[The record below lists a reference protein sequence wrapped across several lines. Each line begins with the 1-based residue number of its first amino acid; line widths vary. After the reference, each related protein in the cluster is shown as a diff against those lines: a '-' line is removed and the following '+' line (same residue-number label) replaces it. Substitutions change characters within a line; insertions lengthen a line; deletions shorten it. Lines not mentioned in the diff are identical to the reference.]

1 MLVPLHHRRGQSLIL
16 VVVLIGGIMMIV
28 TAVSG
33 LLSFY
38 KLQEAG
44 DAGRSTEAILA
55 ADAGLE
61 KTLRYYKTTSGLPEN
76 CTFGVPCSPPVLQ
89 EDMAESG
96 ARFVGEILVRQPD
109 PFLPDIVVTLSATG
123 FDSAR
128 RTIRTLQT
136 TFLSQ
141 Q

>member
-1 MLVPLHHRRGQSLIL
+1 MV
-16 VVVLIGGIMMIV
+16 V

-44 DAGRSTEAILA
+44 DAGKSTEAILA

-61 KTLRYYKTTSGLPEN
+61 KTLRYYKTTSGLPPGCELEIPCFPDVLKDRIEN
-76 CTFGVPCSPPVLQ
+76 N
-89 EDMAESG
+89 

-109 PFLPDIVVTLSATG
+109 PSIPDIVVTLSAAG
-123 FDSAR
+123 FDSAE
-128 RTIRTLQT
+128 RTVRTLQT

>member
-1 MLVPLHHRRGQSLIL
+1 MIVPPHHRAGQSLIL
-16 VVVLIGGIMMIV
+16 VVVLIGSIMMVV

-61 KTLRYYKTTSGLPEN
+61 KTLRYYKTTSGLGG
-76 CTFGVPCSPPVLQ
+76 CTLDVPCRPPILQ
-89 EDMAESG
+89 EDMTENG
-96 ARFVGEILVRQPD
+96 ARFIGEILIRQPN
-109 PFLPDIVVTLSATG
+109 PPELVVTLSATG
-123 FDSAR
+123 LDSAR